1 MNRYRKR
8 DAAPISQLL
17 ANDSVRILSN
27 WITYVAITF
36 LPLSV
41 LFFFLIAIANEQ
53 IAEEAAIY
61 VWSRAIT
68 ELVLGIAYILFVYLF
83 RKGKFWGYLRM
94 LMTTALAL
102 VTTLSMVFLIGD
114 YPWWLRAEQAVQ
126 FFIAL
131 LLFILLIHPVLRTR
145 FRKKPSADGDHAIR

>member
-17 ANDSVRILSN
+17 ANDSARTLSN

-61 VWSRAIT
+61 VWGRAIT

-114 YPWWLRAEQAVQ
+114 YP
-126 FFIAL
+126 
-131 LLFILLIHPVLRTR
+131 
-145 FRKKPSADGDHAIR
+145 